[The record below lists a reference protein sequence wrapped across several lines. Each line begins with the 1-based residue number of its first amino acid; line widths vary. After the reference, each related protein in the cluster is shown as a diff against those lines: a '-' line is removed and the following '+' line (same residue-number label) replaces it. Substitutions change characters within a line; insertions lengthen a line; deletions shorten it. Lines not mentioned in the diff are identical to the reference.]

1 MIALNLHE
9 TFLAQEAERRADE
22 QRRLSAEQRRAQE
35 QAYRDAANRYQ
46 DAWSQYSAYVPPS
59 PEAERTFY
67 GYRLYEYPPFMP
79 PTQAARMPQWAR
91 TLQLT
96 WPTTRAMAESSWRK
110 LAQKAHPDHGGS
122 NAQMAQLNA
131 AIAEA
136 RKCLK

>member
-1 MIALNLHE
+1 MIALNLRE

-46 DAWSQYSAYVPPS
+46 SAWSQYSAYTPPS

-79 PTQAARMPQWAR
+79 PTQAGENAPVGAH
-91 TLQLT
+91 
-96 WPTTRAMAESSWRK
+96 ASAHMA
-110 LAQKAHPDHGGS
+110 D
-122 NAQMAQLNA
+122 NASDG
-131 AIAEA
+131 
-136 RKCLK
+136 